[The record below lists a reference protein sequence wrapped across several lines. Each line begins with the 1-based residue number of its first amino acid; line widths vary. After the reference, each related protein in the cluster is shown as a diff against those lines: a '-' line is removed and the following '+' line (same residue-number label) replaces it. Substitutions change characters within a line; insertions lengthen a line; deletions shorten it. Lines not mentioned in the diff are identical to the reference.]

1 MFYSSTE
8 TSVNYHLIF
17 DILSLKSISVS
28 ILQIESNNTSI
39 QHSVSEYFFN
49 HCEKTTWLFIS
60 SFIKYVKREEI

>member
-8 TSVNYHLIF
+8 TSVDYHVIF
-17 DILSLKSISVS
+17 DIFSLKSIS

-39 QHSVSEYFFN
+39 QHTLSEYFFN

>member
-8 TSVNYHLIF
+8 ISVDYHVIF
-17 DILSLKSISVS
+17 DILSLKSIS

>member
-8 TSVNYHLIF
+8 TSVDYHVIF
-17 DILSLKSISVS
+17 DILSLKSIS

-60 SFIKYVKREEI
+60 SFIKYVKQEEI